1 MTKRIGGDL
10 GKILSNRID
19 SIKRKSK
26 DRGIEYS
33 IERTD
38 LYEIYK
44 KQNGMCAY
52 TSRPM
57 ELKTGTA
64 KWKNPEVLS
73 VDRIDPSRG
82 YHKDNVHLIRWCVNE
97 AKNRMPHEEFLQMS
111 KDVTETNKLK
121 EEQNATRIE
130 HYLWDYF

>member
-1 MTKRIGGDL
+1 MIKRIGGDL

-19 SIKRKSK
+19 NIKSK
-26 DRGIEYS
+26 SADRGIEHS

-52 TSRPM
+52 TGRPM

-64 KWKNPEVLS
+64 KVKNPEVLS

-97 AKNRMPHEEFLQMS
+97 AKNRMGHEEFIQMS

-121 EEQNATRIE
+121 EEQDATRIE
-130 HYLWDYF
+130 HYLWDFI